1 MDFDENNKIIPVIIC
16 GGSGTRLWPMSRL
29 TYPKQFLNCNP
40 QTNKTFLQDTQLRLK
55 NINNLGNPII
65 ICNFEHRFIVAEQMR
80 EIDVEPQAIILE
92 PEGKNTAPAI
102 TIASIKAQQIKKNAI
117 VLILPADHII
127 EDSKGF
133 KDSIEKGITHAKKD
147 KIVTF
152 GISPSK
158 PETGYGYIQAEKALN
173 FKNNLGSSITK
184 FIEKPD
190 LEYAKS
196 LLLDKK
202 YSWNSGIF
210 LSKAETILEE
220 IKKYEPSIFSVCF
233 ESIKK
238 SINDLSFQKLE
249 REFFKKCKSI
259 SLDKAIMEKT
269 NLGYVMPLN
278 AKWNDIG
285 SWNSLWEI
293 SNKDS
298 FGNCTNG
305 KIVIEKTK
313 NCFIKSD
320 NRLIVGL
327 DIEDLVV
334 VDTNDAL
341 LITKRD
347 SSQEIKNIVSSLIKD
362 NLKEAK
368 QHKKIF
374 RPWGHYISIADGSN
388 WQVKKIN
395 VNPGASLS
403 LQKHNFRAEHW
414 IVVSGIATI
423 EVGEEKKVLN
433 KNESTFIPLGYKHRL
448 SNEGEQLLTIIE
460 VQSGSYLG
468 EDDIIRFEDNYG
480 RNHL

>member
-1 MDFDENNKIIPVIIC
+1 MNFEDIYKIIPVILC

-29 TYPKQFLNCNP
+29 TYPKQYLNCNA

-55 NINNLGNPII
+55 NIKNISSPII
-65 ICNFEHRFIVAEQMR
+65 ICNVEHRFIVAEQMR
-80 EIDVEPQAIILE
+80 EIDITPEAIILE

-102 TIASIKAQQIKKNAI
+102 TIASLKALQITNNAI
-117 VLILPADHII
+117 LLILPADHVI
-127 EDSKGF
+127 EDLEGF
-133 KDSIEKGITHAKKD
+133 KNSIEKGIEHAKKD

-158 PETGYGYIQAEKALN
+158 PETGYGYIQAEVALN
-173 FKNNLGSSITK
+173 FENNSGSKITK

-190 LEYAKS
+190 LDYAKN
-196 LLLDKK
+196 LILDKK

-210 LSKAETILEE
+210 LSKGKIILNE
-220 IKKYEPSIFSVCF
+220 IKKYEPSIFSICF
-233 ESIKK
+233 DSIKK
-238 SINDLSFQKLE
+238 TIYDLSFQKLDGE
-249 REFFKKCKSI
+249 IFKKCKSI

-293 SNKDS
+293 SKKDS
-298 FGNCTNG
+298 CGNSING
-305 KIVIEKTK
+305 KVVIEKTK

-334 VDTNDAL
+334 IDTNDAL
-341 LITKRD
+341 LITKKD
-347 SSQEIKNIVSSLIKD
+347 SSQEVKNIVSTLIKD

-368 QHKKIF
+368 HHKKVF
-374 RPWGHYISIADGSN
+374 RPWGHYISIGDGTN

-395 VNPGASLS
+395 VKPGASLS

-414 IVVSGIATI
+414 IVVSGVATVV
-423 EVGEEKKVLN
+423 VGNQKKVLN
-433 KNESTFIPLGYKHRL
+433 KNESTFIPLGYRHRL
-448 SNEGEQLLTIIE
+448 SNEGEELLTIIE

-480 RNHL
+480 RNHT